1 MNTTAHLRKL
11 GSALCLIAGLAAFG
25 SGFAQDQGDIQIE
38 TAAYKEVEVK
48 AEDGTASTKLLP
60 VDRVVPGDVVVYEI
74 RYANSGEK
82 PATDVAVNNPV
93 PAEVAFVEAVD
104 PPTVVSVDKG
114 KHFAALA
121 DLRVQAADGS
131 SRPAQPSDVTNLRWT
146 IATLSP
152 GGSGKIVY
160 RVKVK

>member
-11 GSALCLIAGLAAFG
+11 GPALCLIAGLAAFG
-25 SGFAQDQGDIQIE
+25 SGFAQDRGGIQVE
-38 TAAYKEVEVK
+38 TAAFKEV
-48 AEDGTASTKLLP
+48 ATTAADGTVSTKLLP
-60 VDRVVPGDVVVYEI
+60 VDRVVPGDTVVYEI
-74 RYANSGEK
+74 RYANKGDK

-104 PPTVVSVDKG
+104 APTVVSVDRG

-121 DLRVQAADGS
+121 DLRVEETDGS